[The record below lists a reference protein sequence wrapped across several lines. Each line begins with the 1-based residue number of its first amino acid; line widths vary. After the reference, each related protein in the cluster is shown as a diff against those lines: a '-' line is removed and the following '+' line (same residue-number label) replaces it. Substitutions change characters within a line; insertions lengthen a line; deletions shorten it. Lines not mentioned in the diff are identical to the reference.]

1 MPVEATTIST
11 APTNLERAAAA
22 IRTNRRYTDEDAFY
36 TGSRSLHMKLFVAVP
51 VTLVLGGIVAWIGL
65 AAALQIATLGGL
77 GLIGYRFWRGEPI
90 SLKNVA
96 LFIVGVVAVYLAA
109 AVLTSRLWASIVL
122 AVATFLFFERHG
134 KKPLEFFRE
143 YLYADSVFTNEQR
156 RQLADDPLRPSRLML
171 LLFLAVAVFVPWFHS
186 TSLAILLLCLLCAA
200 LVLLNVAREGT
211 PVSTLRLAIRS
222 AAFILTE
229 YLTYPDAASAARSWS
244 APERCDSRR
253 STFTYLW
260 VSLAATLIVALS
272 YCIPWE
278 FFAAHFQP
286 GFQWSVPPTGTLHRS
301 WLSAPI
307 ALAIAASGEYRWAL
321 GIGAVLSFLL
331 PYAMLFTLY
340 LPAIQK
346 CVQTMEAVEKGKQCD
361 TRTEYERRVDR
372 TLDSEVVEG

>member
-1 MPVEATTIST
+1 MDATTIST

-22 IRTNRRYTDEDAFY
+22 IRTNRRYTDETAFR
-36 TGSRSLHMKLFVAVP
+36 TESRSLHMRLFAAVP
-51 VTLVLGGIVAWIGL
+51 ITLVLGGIVAWIGL

-77 GLIGYRFWRGEPI
+77 TLIGYRFWRGEPI

-96 LFIVGVVAVYLAA
+96 LFIISVVAVYVAA
-109 AVLTSRLWASIVL
+109 GVLTSRLWASILL
-122 AVATFLFFERHG
+122 AAATFVFFERRG
-134 KKPLEFFRE
+134 KKPLEFIRE
-143 YLYADSVFTNEQR
+143 YLYADSVFTNDQR
-156 RQLADDPLRPSRLML
+156 GQLASDPLHPSRLML
-171 LLFLAVAVFVPWFHS
+171 LLFLAVVVFVPWLHS
-186 TSLAILLLCLLCAA
+186 TSFAILLLCLLCPAF
-200 LVLLNVAREGT
+200 VLLHIAREGT
-211 PVSTLRLAIRS
+211 PISTLRVAIRS
-222 AAFILTE
+222 AAFFLTE
-229 YLTYPDAASAARSWS
+229 YLTYPDVDSAARSWS
-244 APERCDSRR
+244 APERCDARR
-253 STFTYLW
+253 NTFTYLW

-286 GFQWSVPPTGTLHRS
+286 GFQWTVPPTGTLHHS

-307 ALAIAASGEYRWAL
+307 ALALSASGEYRWAL

-331 PYAMLFTLY
+331 PYVMLFTLY

-346 CVQTMEAVEKGKQCD
+346 CVQTMEAVEKSKQCD